1 MCLCVLLCGVYQVLE
16 LSLAPQR
23 HPMLPCQLWGLRSWV
38 RQRQERLVSFHS
50 QDKSRCCRRVKLCL
64 RKRANISKVLPGGER
79 SVGWVCY
86 VCVRSTA
93 GQLTVTEGW
102 PGVSMRALSRFQT
115 TTGKRRPP
123 PPGFTLEPWEA
134 LSVLF
139 INLHLD
145 GYFFSSPSA
154 FPLINHSGIPSRSLH
169 YSIKMDVERKQ
180 DKMPLL

>member
-1 MCLCVLLCGVYQVLE
+1 MCTKSLSFPLLHKDTPCSPASFGGLDLGSGKGKNVLLAFIPKIKADAAGE
-16 LSLAPQR
+16 
-23 HPMLPCQLWGLRSWV
+23 RSSAIG
-38 RQRQERLVSFHS
+38 REQTSA
-50 QDKSRCCRRVKLCL
+50 RCFL
-64 RKRANISKVLPGGER
+64 GGKR

-93 GQLTVTEGW
+93 RQLTVTEGW
-102 PGVSMRALSRFQT
+102 PGVCMRALSRFQT
-115 TTGKRRPP
+115 PTGKRRPP

-154 FPLINHSGIPSRSLH
+154 FPLINHSGTPSRSLH

-180 DKMPLL
+180 DKMPLP